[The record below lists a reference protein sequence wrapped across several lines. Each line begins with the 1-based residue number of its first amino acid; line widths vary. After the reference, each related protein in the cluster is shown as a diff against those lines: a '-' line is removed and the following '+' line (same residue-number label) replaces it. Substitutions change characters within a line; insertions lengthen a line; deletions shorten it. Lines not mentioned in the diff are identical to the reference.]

1 MSQENTY
8 KLSDSVIAHVA
19 KALQVAIITGTDIVD
34 NLRIIELTISED
46 KLVLTADCQE
56 NFEANLNSMMNDAEN
71 TSSNQE
77 SDQESFSDSPF
88 SS

>member
-1 MSQENTY
+1 MTKEKIMTTENAY

-34 NLRIIELTISED
+34 NLRLMDLIVVNGE
-46 KLVLTADCQE
+46 LVLTPDCEE
-56 NFEANLNSMMNDAEN
+56 NFETNLNSMLQSVPS
-71 TSSNQE
+71 T
-77 SDQESFSDSPF
+77 DSLF